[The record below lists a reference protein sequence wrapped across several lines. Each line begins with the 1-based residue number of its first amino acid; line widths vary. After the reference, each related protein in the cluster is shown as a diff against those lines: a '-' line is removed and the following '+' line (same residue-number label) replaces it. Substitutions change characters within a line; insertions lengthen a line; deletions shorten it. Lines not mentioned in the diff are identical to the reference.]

1 MDIVKETKLIGN
13 YLIGLR
19 KDFHKYPEL
28 SMQEHRTSRK
38 IKGELDKINVKYEEG
53 IRTEVVATIGYGER
67 KVIAL
72 RADMDAIKIKEKTRV
87 RYQSEL
93 Q

>member
-28 SMQEHRTSRK
+28 SMQEHRTSK
-38 IKGELDKINVKYEEG
+38 
-53 IRTEVVATIGYGER
+53 EVLFLHLIDIFLT
-67 KVIAL
+67 
-72 RADMDAIKIKEKTRV
+72 
-87 RYQSEL
+87 
-93 Q
+93 